1 MSEPSSR
8 AFGAPGIAPTWSS
21 SDEDFVTAA
30 LDGTRLWATI
40 GHGIINDDRRCR
52 SAPLAA
58 PPPGAAAP
66 YLPGE
71 MPGLGHAAKAA

>member
-40 GHGIINDDRRCR
+40 ALPKRTASGSPSWSRRALSSGR
-52 SAPLAA
+52 DAGV
-58 PPPGAAAP
+58 GAR
-66 YLPGE
+66 GQS
-71 MPGLGHAAKAA
+71 GVI